1 MQTSSFVLNLLTA
14 FLVYIS
20 LVFLFLCFLLNHLS
34 LAISVFLY
42 SCLNAVL
49 QIACSWS
56 STLTVFSCDK
66 SFTLSLLWQILVRLK
81 FLLEEPLWPEPNWVT
96 ILTFSHPSIV
106 EKHHCLA
113 SSLQNHCA
121 QEISSWSSF
130 PSFSFKLFKRTYESA
145 SRLVVY
151 HHLPTHL

>member
-1 MQTSSFVLNLLTA
+1 MQSPSFVLISLTA

-20 LVFLFLCFLLNHLS
+20 LVFFCFDAFFCHWLSFFLS
-34 LAISVFLY
+34 Y
-42 SCLNAVL
+42 LNAVL

-56 STLTVFSCDK
+56 CTLTVFSCDK
-66 SFTLSLLWQILVRLK
+66 RLILFFLWQILVYLK

-106 EKHHCLA
+106 EKHHFFT
-113 SSLQNHCA
+113 SSPQNNCA
-121 QEISSWSSF
+121 QEIGSWSSF

-145 SRLVVY
+145 SHLVVY
-151 HHLPTHL
+151 HHLHTYL